1 MFPFKKYA
9 YQKDRSGN
17 MRSLYGDKLKKVTFW
32 KKEDTPKLFEAD
44 IHPEMRTLVDMYH
57 QSDEPS
63 INHRV
68 LFFDIETEVLEGFP
82 DWQNPINRV
91 LSFTIY
97 DQQDD
102 MYYVGALDVEG
113 KLTLESKDNTQIE
126 VFSTEDELLKYF
138 IRLIK
143 QTNPTILSLSLIHI
157 SEPTR
162 PY

>member
-63 INHRV
+63 INHSV

-82 DWQNPINRV
+82 
-91 LSFTIY
+91 
-97 DQQDD
+97 
-102 MYYVGALDVEG
+102 
-113 KLTLESKDNTQIE
+113 ESNQSSI
-126 VFSTEDELLKYF
+126 
-138 IRLIK
+138 I
-143 QTNPTILSLSLIHI
+143 IHCI
-157 SEPTR
+157 
-162 PY
+162 